1 MNAPVGFEAVRDGS
15 GVVRIVFDARDE
27 KVNTLTEAVMLSFR
41 DLVDRLAEDRDVL
54 GVVIHSGKSGNFIA
68 GADVGEIQALTD
80 PRQAADKARMGQEVF
95 NRLEALPVPVVA
107 AIHGSCLGGGT
118 ELALACTYR
127 IASDDPATRIGLPEV
142 RLGIVPGFG
151 GTQRLPRLVGLRA
164 ALDLILTG
172 RELRASKALRI
183 GLVDAVVP
191 PENLIDIARSWI
203 SGPPPRK
210 RKDPGWV
217 EGILRRMPQARRL
230 LIGIAERKLRK
241 TLKGDYPAPYRALR
255 ILQATYGERLQD
267 GLPIEAR
274 ALGELAVTPTAR
286 NLMALFDLSARA
298 RRDPGVPAGVEPRPV
313 RRAAVVGAG
322 IMGAGIAMALS
333 GRGTPVRLR
342 DVKLEPIQRGL
353 REAHRILSRQVK
365 RRRRTRREADAQ
377 QARVQPTLSWNGFR
391 CVDLVIEAVFE
402 DLELK
407 RRVLREIEA
416 AVEPDCLIA
425 TNTSSLP
432 IGQIGQVADRPGRF
446 LGLHFFNPVHR
457 MPLVEIV
464 VASDTEPWAIAT
476 AAEIVKDIRKI
487 PVVVQDRPGFLVNR
501 LLMAY
506 LGEAIHLLEEG
517 ADPSVVDPA
526 LESFGMPMGPFR
538 LLDQVGLDV
547 ASRVADILNQAYG
560 RGGSAVELLQRF
572 AAADRLGVKNNRG
585 FYTYKQ
591 GKASPDSGTRALIR
605 PQGRIR
611 PGADEIRMRTLLP
624 MVNEA
629 ARCLAE
635 GVARRPGDVDLAM
648 ILGTGFP
655 PFRGGLLR
663 WADTVGIRDLVSRL
677 EVMAS
682 RYGER
687 MAPAELLREMSRRD
701 TGFFG

>member
-365 RRRRTRREADAQ
+365 RRRRTRREAEAQ

-391 CVDLVIEAVFE
+391 GVDLVIEAVFE

-432 IGQIGQVADRPGRF
+432 IGQIGQVADHPGRF